1 MNATGGSLP
10 EPVTATADL
19 GSFINGRFVFGDGAQ
34 RLPVIDPATEQQVG
48 TLLESDAA
56 QVDAAVCSARAAFE
70 SGVWSR
76 QSTDRRQACML
87 RVRDLIMVHADALA
101 ASECTNT
108 GIPMTQ
114 LRKLHIPGA
123 AHHFQYY
130 AELASQ
136 LKGELHQQRSGYQ
149 IQVSREPVGIA
160 ALISPWNGPVNMSCG
175 KIAAA
180 LAFGNSCVLKPSEY
194 TPLAFVKLMEIL
206 REAGVPDGVVNMVNG
221 RGSVTGAALASHPGI
236 DLVSFTGGSASG
248 PLVNVAAARNLK
260 RTTMEL
266 GGKSANIIL
275 ESADLERALDGALAG
290 IFTTNGQ
297 QCLAGSR
304 ILVQR
309 SIADAF
315 IRRFVERTRAI
326 RVGDPFDPRTELG
339 PLAYRAHMEKVL
351 AYASV
356 AQEEGA
362 SLLHGGRRAPQ
373 MARGWFVEPTVVQAP
388 SNQLRICQEE
398 VFGPLA
404 TFLTFDTLDDAI
416 TIANQ
421 SDFGLVAYLWTND
434 LSDVT
439 RATREIRAGTIWV
452 NTTLV
457 GDPRAPFGG
466 VKQSGSGREGGT
478 GSVEFYTELKSVV
491 IPNGPAPIIR
501 LGLG

>member
-1 MNATGGSLP
+1 MTVAAAGAARP
-10 EPVTATADL
+10 TAAAADL
-19 GSFINGRFVFGDGAQ
+19 LGFVDGRFVAADDAR
-34 RLPVIDPATEQQVG
+34 RLPVIDPATELQVG

-56 QVDAAVCSARAAFE
+56 QVDAAVRAARTAFD

-87 RVRDLIMVHADALA
+87 RVRDLIMRNADALA

-108 GIPMTQ
+108 GIPLTQ

-123 AHHFQYY
+123 AHAFQFY

-149 IQVSREPVGIA
+149 IQVSREPVGVA
-160 ALISPWNGPVNMSCG
+160 ALISPWNGPVNMSSG

-194 TPLAFVKLMEIL
+194 TPLAFVRLMEIL

-221 RGSVTGAALASHPGI
+221 RGAVTGAALASHPGV
-236 DLVSFTGGSASG
+236 DLVSFTGGSVSG

-275 ESADLERALDGALAG
+275 ESADLERALDGALAA

-309 SIADAF
+309 SIAPAF
-315 IRRFVERTRAI
+315 MRRFVERARAI
-326 RVGDPFDPRTELG
+326 RIGDPFDPLTELG
-339 PLAYRAHMEKVL
+339 PMAYRAHMEKVL
-351 AYASV
+351 AYAEV
-356 AQEEGA
+356 ARGEGA
-362 SLLHGGRRAPQ
+362 VVLHGG
-373 MARGWFVEPTVVQAP
+373 ARPARMSKGWYVEPTVVHAP
-388 SNQLRICQEE
+388 SNSLRICQEE

-404 TFLTFDTLDDAI
+404 TFIEFDTLDEAI
-416 TIANQ
+416 TITNA

-434 LSDVT
+434 LSAVT
-439 RATREIRAGTIWV
+439 RASREIRAGTIWV

-491 IPNGPAPIIR
+491 IPNGPAPIGRI
-501 LGLG
+501 GLG

>member
-1 MNATGGSLP
+1 MAAPS
-10 EPVTATADL
+10 DL
-19 GSFINGRFVFGDGAQ
+19 AGFVNGSFVPSAGGN
-34 RLPVIDPATEQQVG
+34 RLPVVDPATEQQVG

-56 QVDAAVCSARAAFE
+56 QVDAAVLSARASFE
-70 SGVWSR
+70 SGIWSR
-76 QSTDRRQACML
+76 QSTDRRQAIML
-87 RVRDLIMVHADALA
+87 RVRDLIMRHADELA
-101 ASECTNT
+101 SSECTNT
-108 GIPMTQ
+108 GIPWTQ
-114 LRKLHIPGA
+114 LRKLHVPGA

-149 IQVSREPVGIA
+149 IQVSREPVGVA
-160 ALISPWNGPVNMSCG
+160 ALISPWNGPINMSCG

-194 TPLAFVKLMEIL
+194 TPLAFVQLMEIL

-221 RGSVTGAALASHPGI
+221 RGAVTGAALASHPDI

-248 PLVNVAAARNLK
+248 PLVNAAAARNLK

-290 IFTTNGQ
+290 IFMTNGQ

-309 SIADAF
+309 SISTEF
-315 IRRFVERTRAI
+315 MRRFVERTRAI
-326 RVGDPFDPRTELG
+326 RIGDPFDPKTELG
-339 PLAYRAHMEKVL
+339 PMAYRAHMDKVL
-351 AYASV
+351 AYAKL
-356 AQEEGA
+356 ARDEGA
-362 SLLHGGRRAPQ
+362 TVLNGGARAAQ
-373 MARGWFVEPTVVQAP
+373 MPKGWYVEPTVVHAP
-388 SNQLRICQEE
+388 SNRLRICQEE

-404 TFLTFDTLDDAI
+404 TFLIFDTLDDAI

-421 SDFGLVAYLWTND
+421 SDFGLVAYLWTNN

-439 RATREIRAGTIWV
+439 RATRDIRAGTIWV

-466 VKQSGSGREGGT
+466 IKHSGNGREGGI

-491 IPNGPAPIIR
+491 IPNGPAPVNR
-501 LGLG
+501 FGLG

>member
-1 MNATGGSLP
+1 VGSL
-10 EPVTATADL
+10 
-19 GSFINGRFVFGDGAQ
+19 Q
-34 RLPVIDPATEQQVG
+34 
-48 TLLESDAA
+48 ESDAA
-56 QVDAAVCSARAAFE
+56 QVDAAVRAARAAFE

-87 RVRDLIMVHADALA
+87 RVRDLIMRDADALA
-101 ASECTNT
+101 VSECTNT
-108 GIPMTQ
+108 GIPLTQ

-123 AHHFQYY
+123 AHHFQFY

-149 IQVSREPVGIA
+149 IQVSREPVGVA
-160 ALISPWNGPVNMSCG
+160 ALISPWNGPVNMSCA

-194 TPLAFVKLMEIL
+194 TPLAFVRLMEIL

-221 RGSVTGAALASHPGI
+221 RGAVTGAALASHPGI

-275 ESADLERALDGALAG
+275 QSADLERALDGALAG

-309 SIADAF
+309 SIAPDF
-315 IRRFVERTRAI
+315 IHRFVKRARAI
-326 RVGDPFDPRTELG
+326 RIGDPFDPKTELG

-351 AYASV
+351 AYAGI
-356 AQEEGA
+356 AQDEGA

-373 MARGWFVEPTVVQAP
+373 MSRGWYVEPTVVHAP
-388 SNQLRICQEE
+388 SNTLRICQEE

-404 TFLTFDTLDDAI
+404 TFLEFDTLDDAI
-416 TIANQ
+416 AIANA

-478 GSVEFYTELKSVV
+478 GSLEFYTELKSVV
-491 IPNGPAPIIR
+491 IPNGPAPVNRI
-501 LGLG
+501 GLA